1 MGHNSPGLA
10 GTAVLWKKGQRM
22 KGKSHAQSPN
32 EETLVHIFGPL
43 KLQNELMSEF
53 LERSTGLKCK
63 CWEEPFPIISDIR
76 TNRSPVILWDCVDT
90 DSNNLWAKL
99 DVSLYPESLFALFNV
114 KPNPGI
120 YREAI
125 NRGVRG
131 IFLKN
136 ERSHVFTKGV
146 QAILNGEF
154 WFSRDILT
162 KCLLESDISVKP
174 LQEAK
179 SRLLTP
185 REQEILVKIAS
196 GSTNVKI
203 AKELCI
209 SPHTV
214 KTHLYNIYK
223 KINAPNRLQAT
234 LWATKNL

>member
-1 MGHNSPGLA
+1 MEE
-10 GTAVLWKKGQRM
+10 GQRV
-22 KGKSHAQSPN
+22 KAKSQAQSPN
-32 EETLVHIFGPL
+32 EETLVYVFGPL
-43 KLQNELMSEF
+43 KLQNELMCEF

-63 CWEEPFPIISDIR
+63 CWEEPFPIISDTR
-76 TNRSPVILWDCVDT
+76 TNRGPLILWDCVDT

-99 DVSLYPESLFALFNV
+99 DVSLYPESLLALFNV
-114 KPNPGI
+114 KPNPWI

-136 ERSHVFTKGV
+136 ESSHVFTKGV

-162 KCLLESDISVKP
+162 KCLLESDTSSKP
-174 LQEAK
+174 LPEAK

-196 GSTNVKI
+196 GSTNVRI